1 MSSFFSFL
9 FFILFI
15 FSSIYSYLKLPFFVK
30 NVSNFICD
38 MFSSSYNPR
47 YWKLR
52 GHSSAGRALR
62 WQRRG
67 QGFDPPWL
75 HQNRS
80 NLEQN
85 IDKLFSM
92 NFIGTWLITLFLIA
106 VVIFASY
113 KIFNIMF
120 KSEIYFKKSA
130 ISYFLVFVFIFGF
143 LIYFYS

>member
-1 MSSFFSFL
+1 MK
-9 FFILFI
+9 ILRILESCCKTVAKGHFWE
-15 FSSIYSYLKLPFFVK
+15 
-30 NVSNFICD
+30 
-38 MFSSSYNPR
+38 R
-47 YWKLR
+47 ATQR

-75 HQNRS
+75 HQNR
-80 NLEQN
+80 NNMEQN

-92 NFIGTWLITLFLIA
+92 NFIGTWLITLLLIA
-106 VVIFASY
+106 IVIFASY

-120 KSEIYFKKSA
+120 KSEMYFKKSA

>member
-1 MSSFFSFL
+1 MPE
-9 FFILFI
+9 FIN
-15 FSSIYSYLKLPFFVK
+15 K
-30 NVSNFICD
+30 
-38 MFSSSYNPR
+38 
-47 YWKLR
+47 W

-75 HQNRS
+75 HQNR
-80 NLEQN
+80 NNMDQN